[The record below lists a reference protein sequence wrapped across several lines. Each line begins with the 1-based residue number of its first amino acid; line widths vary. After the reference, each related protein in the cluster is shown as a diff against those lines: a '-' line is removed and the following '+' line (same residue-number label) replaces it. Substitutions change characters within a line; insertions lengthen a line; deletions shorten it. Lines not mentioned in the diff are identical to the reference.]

1 MALSDSRL
9 VGLLTHEAVGV
20 RSASL
25 ELLSGSFST
34 DARWLPQIFAAWDR
48 YGAHEAFP
56 EFPLLT
62 HFAIPTE
69 LVSECI
75 DRAQRMS
82 AGRAITDRVCRC
94 AGKLIEAI
102 SVAPPITFANHVAE
116 IHDLKLQSKI
126 FFRVNDQK
134 MRARCGWIDRE
145 FSDLAETLAQ
155 NPGSILNLYEVLES
169 QFLQG
174 RADDVLKSAFQSLRL
189 DLHDRLQD
197 RLQDHLQDQV
207 DSQESTFEQV
217 SHVCLELATRYRMV
231 GYEAW
236 FVDLLDHRESSIA
249 DAASIGL
256 SRCRTD
262 TSLSL
267 IADRFADYSKSGQL
281 RSIDVLR
288 RGRMPKTSELLRF
301 LRAYG
306 HGTQVQN
313 ALRTA
318 EVLQFDYSC
327 LEDWLEALVVV
338 DEPSFGQLK
347 GSLAIVEPLTESLSP
362 ADRARTMHLLRSR
375 FKD

>member
-1 MALSDSRL
+1 MPLSDSTL
-9 VGLLTHEAVGV
+9 IGLLTHESVGV
-20 RSASL
+20 RAASL

-34 DARWLPQIFAAWDR
+34 DVRWLPQIFAAWDR
-48 YGAHEAFP
+48 YGPQEAFP

-62 HFAIPTE
+62 HFAIPIE

-75 DRAQRMS
+75 ERAQRMS
-82 AGRAITDRVCRC
+82 AGRALTDRVCRC

-102 SVAPPITFANHVAE
+102 SVAPPVTFVDHVAA

-134 MRARCGWIDRE
+134 MHARCGWIDRE
-145 FSDLAETLAQ
+145 FSDLAETLAH

-174 RADDVLKSAFQSLRL
+174 RADDVLKSAFQSLRS
-189 DLHDRLQD
+189 DLHDGHDLHGHHYSHERTL
-197 RLQDHLQDQV
+197 
-207 DSQESTFEQV
+207 EQV

-236 FVDLLDHRESSIA
+236 FVDLLEHSESSIA
-249 DAASIGL
+249 DAASVGL
-256 SRCRTD
+256 ARCRTD
-262 TSLSL
+262 TSLTL
-267 IADRFADYSKSGQL
+267 IADRFADYSKPGQL

-288 RGRMPKTSELLRF
+288 RGRIPKTSELLRF
-301 LRAYG
+301 LRAHG

-313 ALRTA
+313 ALRAA
-318 EVLQFDYSC
+318 EVLQFDFST

-338 DEPSFGQLK
+338 DEPSFERLK
-347 GSLAIVEPLTESLSP
+347 GALGIVEPLTDSLSV
-362 ADRARTMHLLRSR
+362 ADKTRTMQLLRSR

>member
-1 MALSDSRL
+1 MALSDSTL
-9 VGLLTHEAVGV
+9 IGLLTHESVGV

-25 ELLSGSFST
+25 ELLSGSFSN
-34 DARWLPQIFAAWDR
+34 DVRWLPQIFAAWDR
-48 YGAHEAFP
+48 YGAQEAFP

-62 HFAIPTE
+62 HFAIPIE

-82 AGRAITDRVCRC
+82 AGKPITDRVCRC

-102 SVAPPITFANHVAE
+102 SVASPVTFANHVAE
-116 IHDLKLQSKI
+116 IHELKLQSKI
-126 FFRVNDQK
+126 FFRVNDHK

-145 FSDLAETLAQ
+145 FSDLAETLSS

-174 RADDVLKSAFQSLRL
+174 RADDVLKSGLQSLRS
-189 DLHDRLQD
+189 DLQG
-197 RLQDHLQDQV
+197 QA
-207 DSQESTFEQV
+207 DSPERTVEHV

-236 FVDLLDHRESSIA
+236 FVDLLDHSESAIA
-249 DAASIGL
+249 DAASVGL
-256 SRCRTD
+256 ARCRTD

-301 LRAYG
+301 LRAHG

-313 ALRTA
+313 ALRAA
-318 EVLQFDYSC
+318 EVLQFDFSC

-338 DEPSFGQLK
+338 DEPSFERLK
-347 GSLAIVEPLTESLSP
+347 GSLGIVEPLTDALSQS
-362 ADRARTMHLLRSR
+362 DKSRALHLLRSR

>member
-1 MALSDSRL
+1 MALSDATL
-9 VGLLTHEAVGV
+9 IGLLTHESAGV

-48 YGAHEAFP
+48 YGAQDAFQ

-62 HFAIPTE
+62 HFAIPSE

-75 DRAQRMS
+75 QRAQNMS
-82 AGRAITDRVCRC
+82 AGRPLTDRVCRC

-102 SVAPPITFANHVAE
+102 SVASPVTFSNHVAA
-116 IHDLKLQSKI
+116 IHELKLQSKI

-134 MRARCGWIDRE
+134 MHARCGWIDRE
-145 FSDLAETLAQ
+145 FSDFAETLAS

-174 RADDVLKSAFQSLRL
+174 RADDVLKSAFQSLRA
-189 DLHDRLQD
+189 DLLGGERTHERTL
-197 RLQDHLQDQV
+197 DQV
-207 DSQESTFEQV
+207 A
-217 SHVCLELATRYRMV
+217 HVCLELATRYRMV

-236 FVDLLDHRESSIA
+236 FVDLLDHTESAIA
-249 DAASIGL
+249 DAASVGL
-256 SRCRTD
+256 ARCRTD

-267 IADRFADYSKSGQL
+267 IADRFADYSKPGQL

-301 LRAYG
+301 LRAHG

-318 EVLQFDYSC
+318 EVLQFDFSC

-338 DEPSFGQLK
+338 DDASFERLK
-347 GSLAIVEPLTESLSP
+347 GALGIVEPLAEALSKE
-362 ADRARTMHLLRSR
+362 DKARTMHLLRSR

>member
-1 MALSDSRL
+1 MALSDSTL
-9 VGLLTHEAVGV
+9 IGLLTHESVGV
-20 RSASL
+20 RTASL
-25 ELLSGSFST
+25 ELLSGSFSN
-34 DARWLPQIFAAWDR
+34 DGRCLPQIFAAWDR
-48 YGAHEAFP
+48 FGAQEAFP

-62 HFAIPTE
+62 HFAIPIE

-82 AGRAITDRVCRC
+82 VGKPITDRVCRC

-102 SVAPPITFANHVAE
+102 AIASPVTFANHVAA
-116 IHDLKLQSKI
+116 IHELKLQSKI
-126 FFRVNDQK
+126 FFRVNDHK

-145 FSDLAETLAQ
+145 FPDLAETLSN

-174 RADDVLKSAFQSLRL
+174 KADDVLKSGFQSLRS
-189 DLHDRLQD
+189 DLQG
-197 RLQDHLQDQV
+197 QA
-207 DSQESTFEQV
+207 DSQERTVEHV
-217 SHVCLELATRYRMV
+217 SNVCLELATRYRMV

-236 FVDLLDHRESSIA
+236 FVDLLDHGESAIA
-249 DAASIGL
+249 DAASVGL
-256 SRCRTD
+256 ARCRTD

-267 IADRFADYSKSGQL
+267 IADRFADFSKSGQL

-288 RGRMPKTSELLRF
+288 RGRIPKTSELLRF
-301 LRAYG
+301 LRAHG

-313 ALRTA
+313 ALRAA
-318 EVLQFDYSC
+318 EVLQFDFSC

-338 DEPSFGQLK
+338 DEPSFERLK
-347 GSLAIVEPLTESLSP
+347 GSLGIVEPLTDSLSQS
-362 ADRARTMHLLRSR
+362 DKSRTMHLLRSR

>member
-9 VGLLTHEAVGV
+9 IGLLTHELVGV

-34 DARWLPQIFAAWDR
+34 DSRWLPQVFAAWDR

-62 HFAIPTE
+62 HFAIPIE
-69 LVSECI
+69 MVSECI

-82 AGRAITDRVCRC
+82 AGKAITDRICRC

-102 SVAPPITFANHVAE
+102 SVAPPVTFANHVAA

-145 FSDLAETLAQ
+145 FSDLAETLAH

-174 RADDVLKSAFQSLRL
+174 RADDVLKSAFQSLRS
-189 DLHDRLQD
+189 DLHG
-197 RLQDHLQDQV
+197 HLHGHLHGQV
-207 DSQESTFEQV
+207 DSQERTLEQV

-236 FVDLLDHRESSIA
+236 FVDLLDHRESSVA
-249 DAASIGL
+249 DAASVGL
-256 SRCRTD
+256 ARCRTD
-262 TSLSL
+262 TCLSL
-267 IADRFADYSKSGQL
+267 IADRFSDYSKSGQL

-301 LRAYG
+301 LRAHG
-306 HGTQVQN
+306 QGTQVQN
-313 ALRTA
+313 ALRAA
-318 EVLQFDYSC
+318 EVLQFDFSS

-347 GSLAIVEPLTESLSP
+347 GLLAIVEPLTESLSQ

>member
-1 MALSDSRL
+1 MALSDSTL
-9 VGLLTHEAVGV
+9 IGLLTHESVAV

-34 DARWLPQIFAAWDR
+34 DARWLPQVFAAWDR
-48 YGAHEAFP
+48 YGAQDAFP

-75 DRAQRMS
+75 ERAMRMS
-82 AGRAITDRVCRC
+82 AGRPLTDRVCRC

-102 SVAPPITFANHVAE
+102 SVASPVTFVNHVEA
-116 IHDLKLQSKI
+116 IHELKLQSKI

-134 MRARCGWIDRE
+134 MHARCGWIDRE
-145 FSDLAETLAQ
+145 FSDLAETLTQ
-155 NPGSILNLYEVLES
+155 NPSSIVNLYEVLES

-174 RADDVLKSAFQSLRL
+174 RADEVLKTAFESLRL
-189 DLHDRLQD
+189 DLQGRM
-197 RLQDHLQDQV
+197 
-207 DSQESTFEQV
+207 DSQERTMDHV

-236 FVDLLDHRESSIA
+236 FVDLLDHSESAIA
-249 DAASIGL
+249 DAASVGL
-256 SRCRTD
+256 ARCRTD
-262 TSLSL
+262 TSLTL
-267 IADRFADYSKSGQL
+267 IADRFADYSKPGQL

-288 RGRMPKTSELLRF
+288 RGRLPKTSELLRF
-301 LRAYG
+301 LRAHG
-306 HGTQVQN
+306 HGSQVQN
-313 ALRTA
+313 ALRAA
-318 EVLQFDYSC
+318 EVLQFDFTS

-338 DEPSFGQLK
+338 DEPSFERLRGAL
-347 GSLAIVEPLTESLSP
+347 GIVETLTDSLP
-362 ADRARTMHLLRSR
+362 AGDKARTLHLLRSR

>member
-1 MALSDSRL
+1 MALSDSVL
-9 VGLLTHEAVGV
+9 IGLLTHESVGV
-20 RSASL
+20 RSAAL

-34 DARWLPQIFAAWDR
+34 DARWLPQIFAAWDL
-48 YGAHEAFP
+48 YGAHDAFP

-62 HFAIPTE
+62 HFAIPSE

-75 DRAQRMS
+75 VRAQQMS
-82 AGRAITDRVCRC
+82 AGRALTDRVCRC

-102 SVAPPITFANHVAE
+102 SVAPPVIFVDHVEA
-116 IHDLKLQSKI
+116 IHELKLQSKI

-134 MRARCGWIDRE
+134 MHARCGWIDRE
-145 FSDLAETLAQ
+145 FADLAETLAT

-174 RADDVLKSAFQSLRL
+174 KADDVLKSAFLSLRS
-189 DLHDRLQD
+189 DLHGHQD
-197 RLQDHLQDQV
+197 G
-207 DSQESTFEQV
+207 QERTIEQV

-236 FVDLLDHRESSIA
+236 FVDLLDHRESAIA
-249 DAASIGL
+249 DAASVGL
-256 SRCRTD
+256 ARCRTD

-288 RGRMPKTSELLRF
+288 RGRMPKTSDLLRF
-301 LRAYG
+301 LRAHG

-313 ALRTA
+313 ALRAA
-318 EVLQFDYSC
+318 EVLQFDFSC

-338 DEPSFGQLK
+338 DDPSFERLRGLL
-347 GSLAIVEPLTESLSP
+347 SIVEPLTNSLPP
-362 ADRARTMHLLRSR
+362 ADKARTLHLLRSR
-375 FKD
+375 FQD

>member
-1 MALSDSRL
+1 MALSDSTL
-9 VGLLTHEAVGV
+9 IGWLNHESVGV

-34 DARWLPQIFAAWDR
+34 DARWLPQIFSAWDR
-48 YGAHEAFP
+48 YGAQDAFP

-62 HFAIPTE
+62 HFAIPME

-75 DRAQRMS
+75 ERAQRMS
-82 AGRAITDRVCRC
+82 SGRTLTDRVCRC

-102 SVAPPITFANHVAE
+102 SVAPPVTFVNHVAA
-116 IHDLKLQSKI
+116 IHELKLQSKI

-134 MRARCGWIDRE
+134 MHARCGWSDRE
-145 FSDLAETLAQ
+145 FSDLPETLAH

-174 RADDVLKSAFQSLRL
+174 RADDVLKSAFQSLRS
-189 DLHDRLQD
+189 DLHGQ
-197 RLQDHLQDQV
+197 H
-207 DSQESTFEQV
+207 DSNERTLEQV
-217 SHVCLELATRYRMV
+217 SHVCLELATRYRMI

-236 FVDLLDHRESSIA
+236 FADLLDHSESAIA

-256 SRCRTD
+256 ARCRTD

-267 IADRFADYSKSGQL
+267 IADRFADYSRPGQL

-288 RGRMPKTSELLRF
+288 RGRLPKTSELLRF
-301 LRAYG
+301 LRAHG

-313 ALRTA
+313 ALRAA
-318 EVLQFDYSC
+318 EVLQFDFSS

-338 DEPSFGQLK
+338 DESSFERLK
-347 GSLAIVEPLTESLSP
+347 GLLSIVEPLAESLSNT
-362 ADRARTMHLLRSR
+362 DKARTLNLLRSR